1 MRVPQSPRLIPNMLD
16 ALALTPSAYSIPT
29 LVMSLALLLLG
40 TLVLVRERVSLV
52 SISFLAL
59 SLAVATWLFAFSFV
73 YSAQDAATA
82 LWWAKGA
89 YLGVPFIAPAAFQFT
104 AAALHKLRGYTRAIV
119 LSWSCAALF
128 SIVATTT
135 DTLITGVERYWW
147 GYYPRYEWL
156 GTVFMAFFFTVLI
169 ASMACF
175 VVEYRRANPGTHK
188 HRIRLFMVAFGIGY
202 LGCVDFV
209 AAYGVPLYPFGYV
222 PLSGFLIVVAWTVW
236 RHHLVDITPAFAAR
250 EIIATMRDALLV
262 LDPDGIVR
270 VANRAAVE
278 MFGRRSHELIGQP
291 VTAALG
297 DPLFARQLAAIS
309 STGTVTTDAGY
320 ELTYR
325 PRQGNEKTI
334 SLSVEVMRGKRDVP
348 VAMVCIA
355 HDVTQRKRAEEE
367 VRRLNRD
374 LEKRVAERTTELQR
388 LNDQLAAEVIER
400 KRAHDALHQLAVVDE
415 LTGLHNRREMNR
427 LLDDEMHRFQRYG
440 RPTALILLD
449 IDHFKAVNDTYGH
462 QTGDEVLKWIA
473 HLLRANVRATDRPA
487 RYGGEELAIIMPET
501 LAKDAFKVAED
512 LRNTIAAQPFVSV
525 ASTGRV
531 LQISVTVSLGVA
543 GYSAAI
549 TTREDLIAAADDA
562 LYRAK
567 RTGRNRTAAHTAP
580 LLPQQSVWHLG
591 TVD

>member
-1 MRVPQSPRLIPNMLD
+1 
-16 ALALTPSAYSIPT
+16 
-29 LVMSLALLLLG
+29 
-40 TLVLVRERVSLV
+40 
-52 SISFLAL
+52 
-59 SLAVATWLFAFSFV
+59 
-73 YSAQDAATA
+73 
-82 LWWAKGA
+82 
-89 YLGVPFIAPAAFQFT
+89 
-104 AAALHKLRGYTRAIV
+104 
-119 LSWSCAALF
+119 
-128 SIVATTT
+128 
-135 DTLITGVERYWW
+135 
-147 GYYPRYEWL
+147 
-156 GTVFMAFFFTVLI
+156 
-169 ASMACF
+169 
-175 VVEYRRANPGTHK
+175 
-188 HRIRLFMVAFGIGY
+188 
-202 LGCVDFV
+202 
-209 AAYGVPLYPFGYV
+209 
-222 PLSGFLIVVAWTVW
+222 
-236 RHHLVDITPAFAAR
+236 
-250 EIIATMRDALLV
+250 MRDALLV

-278 MFGRRSHELIGQP
+278 MFGRHSHQLIGQP

-325 PRQGNEKTI
+325 PRQGSEKTV

-367 VRRLNRD
+367 VRRLNLD

-400 KRAHDALHQLAVVDE
+400 KRAHDALHRLAVVDE

-501 LAKDAFKVAED
+501 LAKDAFEVAED
-512 LRNTIAAQPFVSV
+512 LRNAIASQPFVSV
-525 ASTGRV
+525 ANTGRV
-531 LQISVTVSLGVA
+531 LQIPVTVSLGVA
-543 GYSAAI
+543 GYSASI
-549 TTREDLIAAADDA
+549 TTREALIAAADDA

-567 RTGRNRTAAHTAP
+567 RTGRNRTEAHTAP